1 MAKKRVIMVR
11 VTTLDKADDSF
22 DLEFLQKVGPAG
34 IFEAMCQMVGDY
46 YKLRGY
52 HGRVP
57 RLRRSVAVL
66 KRR

>member
-1 MAKKRVIMVR
+1 MKKVVIMSR
-11 VTTLDKADDSF
+11 LTRLEDADDSF
-22 DLEFLQKVGPAG
+22 DLEFWRKVGPEG
-34 IFEAMCQMVGDY
+34 ILEAMCQMVDDY

-52 HGRVP
+52 GHPP